1 MSPSQIQ
8 PPINCNLAA
17 LLPEERSRRKQLAA
31 GLRAAATSIEETAE
45 GYALHLPDDPE
56 TQHAAFELTLL
67 ERRCCPFLTI
77 DLDFGASGDATVL
90 RVGGGPGVKEF
101 LLGTD
106 VLGCAS
112 VPEGQCDCR

>member
-1 MSPSQIQ
+1 MSEPATPDTIS
-8 PPINCNLAA
+8 CNLSA

-31 GLRAAATSIEETAE
+31 SIRAGATSIEETSE

-56 TQHAAFELTLL
+56 MQQAAFELILL
-67 ERRCCPFLTI
+67 ERRCCPFLTL
-77 DLDFGASGDATVL
+77 DLDFGATGDETVM

-101 LLGTD
+101 LVGTD

-112 VPEGQCDCR
+112 VPEGQCDCN

>member
-1 MSPSQIQ
+1 MSEPST
-8 PPINCNLAA
+8 PDTINCNLSA

-31 GLRAAATSIEETAE
+31 SIRAGATSIEETSE

-56 TQHAAFELTLL
+56 MQHAAFELILL
-67 ERRCCPFLTI
+67 ERRCCPFLTL
-77 DLDFGASGDATVL
+77 DLDFGATGDETVM

-101 LLGTD
+101 LVGTD

-112 VPEGQCDCR
+112 VPEGQCDCN

>member
-1 MSPSQIQ
+1 MSKAMTPDEIT
-8 PPINCNLAA
+8 CNLSA

-31 GLRAAATSIEETAE
+31 AIRDGATSIEETPE

-56 TQHAAFELTLL
+56 LQHAAFELILL
-67 ERRCCPFLTI
+67 ERRCSPFLTL
-77 DLDFGASGDATVL
+77 DLDFGHGGDETVM

-101 LLGTD
+101 LVGTD

-112 VPEGQCDCR
+112 VPEGQCNCT